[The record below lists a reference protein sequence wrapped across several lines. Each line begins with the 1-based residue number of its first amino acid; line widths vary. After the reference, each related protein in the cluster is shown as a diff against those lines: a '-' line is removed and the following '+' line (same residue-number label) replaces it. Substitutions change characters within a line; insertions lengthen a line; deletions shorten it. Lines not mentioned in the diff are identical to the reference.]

1 MEFDTYERFSD
12 RLIGLL
18 TFDDTDQHGV
28 DTISMR
34 DIVTA
39 LKERGF
45 GLLII
50 LLSLPSAIPGCPPP
64 IPSIFATPLAVLA
77 MQMILGYKR
86 PKLPEFINS
95 KTVKRSKLNAIIIKF
110 HKYLR
115 YCDVLIKPRM
125 KFLTAPKNERIIGFI
140 ILLFTLMVMIP
151 LPLTNTVPSIAT
163 ILISIAVISRDG
175 LFLIAGTII
184 GSVWA
189 VILFFLSTG
198 LIDLITS
205 YF

>member
-1 MEFDTYERFSD
+1 MELTANERFSD
-12 RLIGLL
+12 RLIALL
-18 TFDDTDQHGV
+18 AFDEVDEHGV

-77 MQMILGYKR
+77 VQMILGYKR
-86 PKLPEFINS
+86 PKLPEFINN
-95 KTVKRSKLNAIIIKF
+95 KTVKRSKLNGIIAKF

-115 YCDVLIKPRM
+115 YCDILIKPRM
-125 KFLTAPKNERIIGFI
+125 KFLTAPRNERVLGII
-140 ILLFTLMVMIP
+140 ILCFTLMVMIP

-175 LFLIAGTII
+175 LFLIAGTIM
-184 GSVWA
+184 GFVWA
-189 VILFFLSTG
+189 VFLFFLSTG
-198 LIDLITS
+198 LLEVITS